1 MFSIMRPYLVVVK
14 MLLECYWNTP
24 SVGQI
29 EEVVLEARTMLRSAG
44 PYGQD
49 KKSINGLPGYT
60 VEITEHIQV
69 TWFPHGQM
77 GARSHHNI
85 YTRG

>member
-1 MFSIMRPYLVVVK
+1 
-14 MLLECYWNTP
+14 
-24 SVGQI
+24 
-29 EEVVLEARTMLRSAG
+29 MLRSAG